1 MTLSCES
8 ELAEKQAIRQQALAR
23 RRAQPDKDA
32 LSEAIWSRFTA
43 LNEYAAATT
52 LMLFVHV
59 ADEVRTRPVLAQA
72 MAAGKRVVVP
82 YCLGGELQLFR
93 LEDLSELAAG
103 TLGIPEP
110 RHELR
115 SLPERR
121 IAPGELDLVMVPG
134 LAFDRRGGRVGHGK
148 GYYDRLLARVRPD
161 ALLAGVAFEC
171 QVFPQVPMLDYD
183 VLMDRVI
190 TERTVYHGHSQRGV
204 S

>member
-1 MTLSCES
+1 
-8 ELAEKQAIRQQALAR
+8 
-23 RRAQPDKDA
+23 
-32 LSEAIWSRFTA
+32 
-43 LNEYAAATT
+43 
-52 LMLFVHV
+52 
-59 ADEVRTRPVLAQA
+59 
-72 MAAGKRVVVP
+72 
-82 YCLGGELQLFR
+82 